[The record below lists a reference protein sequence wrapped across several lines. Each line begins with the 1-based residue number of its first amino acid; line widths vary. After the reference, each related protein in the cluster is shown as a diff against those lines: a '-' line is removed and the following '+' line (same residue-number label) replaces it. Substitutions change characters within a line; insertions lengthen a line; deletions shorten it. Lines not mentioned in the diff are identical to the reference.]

1 MSEVVIRALV
11 VDDEPVARRT
21 LCRLLAGEPGFE
33 CVGESW
39 GSDAVGAISEHRPEV
54 VFLDVQ
60 MPGMNGFEVLENVED
75 DILPLV
81 VFVTA
86 FDEYAVRAFEVR
98 AIDYLVK
105 PFTDERFRDVARGV
119 RERMGQR
126 ASAGP
131 RRLSVQRA
139 AEAAGAAAA
148 ADEARRLRPEARRES
163 DRLVIR
169 GSGYALVVRHDEIDW
184 LEAVGSYVR
193 VHAGETRKLI
203 RSSLG
208 DLVRE
213 LDGADFTDFCRIHRS
228 SAVNLKRVREVE
240 SLDHGDALVRLV
252 DGTELRVSRSRRD
265 EFERALQG

>member
-1 MSEVVIRALV
+1 MSEAAIRVLV

-21 LCRLLAGEPGFE
+21 LRRLLEDEPGLE

-39 GSDAVGAISEHRPEV
+39 GSAAVPAISEHRPDI

-60 MPGMNGFEVLENVED
+60 MPGMTGFEVLENVED

-105 PFTDERFRDVARGV
+105 PFTDERFRDVVNGV
-119 RERMGQR
+119 RERMAQR
-126 ASAGP
+126 TFGGP

-169 GSGYALVVRHDEIDW
+169 GSGHALVVRHDEIDW

-193 VHAGETRKLI
+193 VHAGEIKKLI

-213 LDGADFTDFCRIHRS
+213 LDEADLADFCQIHRS

-265 EFERALQG
+265 EFERALEG

>member
-1 MSEVVIRALV
+1 MSEVAIRALV

-21 LCRLLAGEPGFE
+21 LCRLLAGEPEFE

-39 GSDAVGAISEHRPEV
+39 GSAAVGAISEHRPEV

-60 MPGMNGFEVLENVED
+60 MPGMNGFEVLESVED
-75 DILPLV
+75 EVLPLV

-98 AIDYLVK
+98 AMDYLVK
-105 PFTDERFRDVARGV
+105 PFTDERFHDVAKGV
-119 RERMGQR
+119 RERLDQR
-126 ASAGP
+126 ASAGL

-169 GSGYALVVRHDEIDW
+169 GSGHALVVRHDEIDW

-193 VHAGETRKLI
+193 VHAGEIRKLI

-208 DLVRE
+208 DVVRDLE
-213 LDGADFTDFCRIHRS
+213 EADCADFCRIHRS

-252 DGTELRVSRSRRD
+252 DGTELRVSRARRD